1 MDNQLK
7 YGNRLLKVLSY
18 IDDKINPEKYIQ
30 IGGEPEIIHYEKN
43 INEEN
48 KKESEIVTVQINE
61 KTKITFTITQ
71 K

>member
-7 YGNRLLKVLSY
+7 YGNRLIKVLSY

-30 IGGEPEIIHYEKN
+30 IGGEPEIIHYEK
-43 INEEN
+43 
-48 KKESEIVTVQINE
+48 KSEIVTVQINE